1 MDRFTGPERDAGYLC
16 RPMAAGAEAIRTVDP
31 RLPNNYSNLIA
42 ESRAEMIPIKPGN
55 VPRLWPSR
63 YRLLALWGGATFIPE
78 PLVWPPLGSGVA
90 SARAV

>member
-1 MDRFTGPERDAGYLC
+1 MEIEDLEAYIRSTD
-16 RPMAAGAEAIRTVDP
+16 GAR
-31 RLPNNYSNLIA
+31 
-42 ESRAEMIPIKPGN
+42 MIPIKPGN